1 MTSENGVDIS
11 NCSRGSEWRR
21 WDLHI
26 HTPKSIIQ
34 GYGGDNKTAW
44 DTFVKKIAS
53 LPADIKV
60 IAITDYLFCEGYEH
74 LLTRRNEILNI
85 ELIIP
90 NIEFRLN
97 TFSGTEKNSRRHNFH
112 VLFDPSVSIE
122 DIREQFLS
130 CLASGYKIQ
139 DNTEWQQTPTPR
151 SLAELGKQI
160 KTAAP
165 AGNTVHNKSD
175 IEVGFDNITYK
186 RDDIVKLL
194 QRNCFRGKY
203 VAAIG
208 YSEWDQSRWDQSAAE
223 KRDLINSTNF
233 CLTSLDDPAKIS
245 ENREDLNRN
254 KLNSIVLHS
263 SDAHDVSRIG
273 QSLLWVKADPTF
285 AGLKQILNEPVSRT
299 FIGASPP
306 NYKHDHK
313 VIAKISIPSSNGW
326 FADNF
331 SIDLNRDLI
340 TIIGGR
346 GSGKSALAEAIAY
359 GAGSKDD
366 SEDAFFKKAVKHK
379 NPITGTKIYLEWGDA
394 STTDF
399 EVGTLVNDQGLVQ
412 YLPQGA
418 VEDLCSHKN
427 SDKLRKQIEN
437 VIFQALGETDKMGAS
452 DFDELRGRIL
462 GDFQYEKDQ
471 VINSLR
477 EINGK
482 INGLTNVLKSF
493 PEKENQL
500 KEKKVELGK
509 LINSLPELPPE
520 DKKGQEELSKILQ
533 SKKVFEEK
541 IIELQSVLTKISEIE
556 TKIKVFKGKIKEFKD
571 DMDVLLV
578 VAGISE
584 SEVFEVSLNDSQIKN
599 TLDEKKA
606 DISNKISIIKEGS
619 KADVAVLLNILA
631 DDLPFDN
638 LLELNK
644 GIEEKQKATRAFETG
659 KLKYQQQKK
668 TAFDLDNSIKVLG
681 VEINKIKVE
690 STPEKDRLEK
700 ERLNAYSSYFELLK
714 KEKAKMTELYEPLQA
729 SLLAG
734 TDTDKKLVFEAQIN
748 HRLNHQIKNG
758 LDIIDR
764 TRKGNFRESDT
775 LKKVLSEM
783 VDDFF
788 REDYGK
794 TVIEKQLKKILD
806 SFTNLGTEQILI
818 EDQLRENN
826 TLEDFDNWL
835 FDPSYFEIV
844 SSLQFDGTDLYLL
857 SPGQKGIIL
866 LMLYLEIDKAD
877 YRPLIIDQPEE
888 NLDNLSVYK
897 DLIEYFRER
906 KQYRQII
913 MATHNPNLVV
923 NTDSEQIVVSN
934 YQGKRT
940 PRLEYCSGSLENQAK
955 AIPDVPVEDLED
967 GIIEQV
973 CSILE
978 GGEIAFEKRKKKY
991 QISLKSQIK

>member
-1 MTSENGVDIS
+1 MINNANKYSK
-11 NCSRGSEWRR
+11 GSVWRK

-34 GYGGDNKTAW
+34 SYGGDSKSVW
-44 DTFVKKIAS
+44 DAFIQKIAS

-60 IAITDYLFCEGYEH
+60 IAITDYLFCDGYEH
-74 LLTRRNEILNI
+74 LLTRRTEIPNI

-97 TFSGTEKNSRRHNFH
+97 TFSGTENNSRRHNFH
-112 VLFDPSVSIE
+112 VLFDPSVGVN
-122 DIREQFLS
+122 DIREQFLN

-139 DNTEWQQTPTPR
+139 DNSEWQQTPTPR

-160 KTAAP
+160 KAAAP
-165 AGNTVHNKSD
+165 AGNTVHAKSD

-186 RDDIVKLL
+186 RDDIVNLL
-194 QRNCFRGKY
+194 QKNCFKGKY
-203 VAAIG
+203 VTAIG
-208 YSEWDQSRWDQSAAE
+208 YSEWDHSRWDQSAAE
-223 KRDLINSTNF
+223 KRDLINSANF
-233 CLTSLDDPAKIS
+233 CLTCLDDPAKIS
-245 ENREDLNRN
+245 ENREDLIQN

-263 SDAHDVSRIG
+263 SDAHDLLRIG
-273 QSLLWVKADPTF
+273 KSLLWVKADPTF
-285 AGLKQILNEPVSRT
+285 AGLKQILNEPVSRI
-299 FIGASPP
+299 FIGETPP

-313 VIAKISIPSSNGW
+313 VITKISIPVSNGW

-331 SIDLNRDLI
+331 SVELNRDLI

-359 GAGSKDD
+359 GAGSRDD
-366 SEDAFFKKAVKHK
+366 SENAFLKKAAKHK
-379 NPITGTKIYLEWGDA
+379 NPITGTKIYLEWGDG
-394 STTDF
+394 SKTDF
-399 EVGTLVNDQGLVQ
+399 EVGALGEDHGLVQ

-418 VEDLCSHKN
+418 VEELCSHNN

-437 VIFQALGETDKMGAS
+437 VIFQALDETDKMGAS
-452 DFDELRGRIL
+452 DFEELRGRIL

-471 VINSLR
+471 VVNTLR
-477 EINGK
+477 EINSK
-482 INGLTNVLKSF
+482 IYGLTNVLKGL

-500 KEKKVELGK
+500 KEKKSELDK
-509 LINSLPELPPE
+509 LIKSLPELPPE
-520 DKKGQEELSKILQ
+520 DKKGQEELSKLLE
-533 SKKVFEEK
+533 SKKLFETK
-541 IIELQSVLTKISEIE
+541 IVELQSALTKISEIE
-556 TKIKVFKGKIKEFKD
+556 TKVKVFKGKISEFKRD
-571 DMDVLLV
+571 IDVLLLG
-578 VAGISE
+578 ADITESGAFEISINE
-584 SEVFEVSLNDSQIKN
+584 SRIKSI
-599 TLDEKKA
+599 LDKRKA
-606 DISNKISIIKEGS
+606 DIAEKVATLKEGN
-619 KADVAVLLNILA
+619 KVDVAALLDIPA
-631 DDLPFDN
+631 EDLLFDN
-638 LLELNK
+638 LQALNK
-644 GIEEKQKATRAFETG
+644 GIDDKQKVTRAFETS

-668 TAFDLDNSIKVLG
+668 TTFDINNSIKVLEI
-681 VEINKIKVE
+681 EINKIKVE
-690 STPEKDRLEK
+690 SSPEKDRLQK
-700 ERLNAYSSYFELLK
+700 ERLSIYASYFELLRN
-714 KEKAKMTELYEPLQA
+714 EKTKMAELYQPLQS
-729 SLLAG
+729 SLSAG

-748 HRLNHQIKNG
+748 YRLNQHIKSG

-764 TRKGNFRESDT
+764 TRKGNFRDSNT
-775 LKKVLSEM
+775 FKKILSEM
-783 VDDFF
+783 ADDIF

-794 TVIEKQLKKILD
+794 AVIEKQLKKILD
-806 SFTNLGTEQILI
+806 SFTNFGAEQILI

-866 LMLYLEIDKAD
+866 LMLYLEIDKTD
-877 YRPLIIDQPEE
+877 YRTLIVDQPEE

-897 DLIEYFRER
+897 DLIGYFRER

-913 MATHNPNLVV
+913 MVTHNPNLVV

-934 YQGKRT
+934 YHGRRT

-955 AIPDVPVEDLED
+955 AIPDVPVEDFED

-978 GGEIAFEKRKKKY
+978 GGETAFENRKRKY